1 MTSLPLNPSAKK
13 LGLVIDLDTCVGC
26 QACATSCKEWNAQ
39 GDSGPL
45 TDTDPQGADVTGP
58 WFNRIH
64 GYEVKE
70 QGRDDSRIVNFPRS
84 CLHCEEPACVTVC
97 PTGASYKRAEDGI
110 VLINPDTC
118 IGCKL
123 CSWACPYGAREYDYT
138 QGVMKKCTLCVDRIY
153 NTNLEPED
161 QVPACV
167 KACPTGARH
176 FGDLGDASSIVAV
189 MVSERGGYDLLPE
202 LGYKPTNKYLLPR
215 ERRNTAQPHI
225 EKLPKSDGSTMEKL
239 FLWADKLLSNKSA
252 SATANPADNS
262 GKLEG

>member
-1 MTSLPLNPSAKK
+1 MTSLPLNPSPKK

-45 TDTDPQGADVTGP
+45 TDTDPQGKDVTGP
-58 WFNRIH
+58 WLNRIH

-84 CLHCEEPACVTVC
+84 CLHCDEPACVTVC

-189 MVSERGGYDLLPE
+189 MTFYLSLDTSP
-202 LGYKPTNKYLLPR
+202 PTNIYPLENVVTHHKRTSKSCQKQMVPQWKNCSSGPINYSP
-215 ERRNTAQPHI
+215 AKAHPPQPTQLI
-225 EKLPKSDGSTMEKL
+225 IQVS
-239 FLWADKLLSNKSA
+239 
-252 SATANPADNS
+252 
-262 GKLEG
+262 